1 MLRFNFHS
9 NAITVAK
16 LKNNIYSPNI
26 LKKKYSIKDKKIAKN
41 KLGVYDIS
49 YILMA

>member
-26 LKKKYSIKDKKIAKN
+26 LEQNIPFNKKKQQKTS
-41 KLGVYDIS
+41 
-49 YILMA
+49 